1 MADRCGSGFP
11 SGRFTASWVL
21 FIALA
26 CLGLAPVEPAPSS
39 FSRSVAVME
48 LAVTDRSPAP
58 DVARTGAS
66 LAASGNTPAA
76 WLASHLASS
85 GYEPVEA
92 ARIDRALQTMGT
104 PVTACADAACAAQLG
119 KVIGAELVVFGRVI
133 KVSDLIWLVE
143 ATLVET
149 GRERILRSE
158 QLELKGDVAQL
169 LPRAMRSIARRL
181 AAADP
186 RRLEPAAQQ
195 PALSRDQVLALLAAG
210 NERAPVDLTGRDLSG
225 LDLAGVDFRRADMSR
240 ARLVRTRL
248 RGARMHGVKL
258 NDAIATGA
266 DLAGAVLDLAALER
280 IDLSGANLREA
291 SLYATILTGAVLVE
305 ADLTRARIISTMS
318 GVKLTRA
325 KLAGADLG
333 ADPGNQPMGIM
344 RTDATGADLAQ
355 ADLTSANLRKVN
367 FTRAD
372 LSGADLTGADVA
384 GADFTSAILRGIHGR
399 SDLRGAERAKNL
411 EWPAGD

>member
-1 MADRCGSGFP
+1 
-11 SGRFTASWVL
+11 
-21 FIALA
+21 
-26 CLGLAPVEPAPSS
+26 
-39 FSRSVAVME
+39 ME

>member
-1 MADRCGSGFP
+1 
-11 SGRFTASWVL
+11 
-21 FIALA
+21 
-26 CLGLAPVEPAPSS
+26 
-39 FSRSVAVME
+39 ME
-48 LAVTDRSPAP
+48 LAVVDRSPAP

-76 WLASHLASS
+76 WLASHLASN

-92 ARIDRALQTMGT
+92 ARIDGALQTMGT
-104 PVTACADAACAAQLG
+104 PATACADAVCAAQLG
-119 KVIGAELVVFGRVI
+119 RMIGAELVVFGRVI

-143 ATLVET
+143 ATLVDT
-149 GRERILRSE
+149 GRGRILRSE
-158 QLELKGDVAQL
+158 QLELKGGVAQL
-169 LPRAMRSIARRL
+169 LPRSMRSMARRL

-186 RRLEPAAQQ
+186 RRPEPAAQQ
-195 PALSRDQVLALLAAG
+195 PTLSRDQVLALLAAG

-248 RGARMHGVKL
+248 RGAQMHGVKL
-258 NDAIATGA
+258 NDAVATGA
-266 DLAGAVLDLAALER
+266 DLAGAVLDLATLER
-280 IDLSGANLREA
+280 IDLSGASLREA

-355 ADLTSANLRKVN
+355 ADLTKANLRKVN

-384 GADFTSAILRGIHGR
+384 GADFTGAVLRGIHGR
-399 SDLRGAERAKNL
+399 SDLRGADRAKNL
-411 EWPAGD
+411 EWPAD